1 MFRGNR
7 QERKQS
13 KNYECESSRKKQRK
27 DLRETQGI
35 FFTSQRKAEALEGK
49 RYNYRRSLI
58 HRGRGAHLLYLQ
70 KFCAT
75 SFSKKSFKHGRDS
88 LQSILKPLFAIFQDP
103 HAVLVS
109 GFTRDNIHFSSL
121 FADGN
126 VSRETCPEAKSE
138 EKRIF
143 SQATHTTLPT
153 VMILTPS

>member
-1 MFRGNR
+1 MRHRTRTQN
-7 QERKQS
+7 
-13 KNYECESSRKKQRK
+13 ESSSECSEGTASNVSKAKNTSAKAVERSSEKICVKH
-27 DLRETQGI
+27 EGF

-58 HRGRGAHLLYLQ
+58 QGGGRAHLLYLQ

-109 GFTRDNIHFSSL
+109 GFTR
-121 FADGN
+121 
-126 VSRETCPEAKSE
+126 T
-138 EKRIF
+138 
-143 SQATHTTLPT
+143 
-153 VMILTPS
+153 

>member
-1 MFRGNR
+1 MFGGNR

-27 DLRETQGI
+27 DLRATQGI

-58 HRGRGAHLLYLQ
+58 QGGRGAHLLYLQ

-75 SFSKKSFKHGRDS
+75 LFSKKSFKRGRDS

-109 GFTRDNIHFSSL
+109 GFTRTQPATKSISPRSSPMGT
-121 FADGN
+121 F
-126 VSRETCPEAKSE
+126 RT
-138 EKRIF
+138 KRPQRRRARRNGCF
-143 SQATHTTLPT
+143 RRLPT
-153 VMILTPS
+153 QQCPQS